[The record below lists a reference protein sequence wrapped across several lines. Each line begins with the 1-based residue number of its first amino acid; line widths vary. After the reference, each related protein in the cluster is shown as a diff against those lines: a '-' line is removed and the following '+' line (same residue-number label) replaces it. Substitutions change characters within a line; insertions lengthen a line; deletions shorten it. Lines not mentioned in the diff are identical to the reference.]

1 MCRVKTG
8 LIAAASAL
16 LLCWG
21 AEARAEKVAW
31 SYNWTPSSTEIL
43 SDSGQSKL
51 ILSNEPIGK
60 ASTIAGNSTDVVATN
75 IKTVS
80 SVDAGTLDTFTNQPF
95 SLAVTLTDGASNS
108 TGTLTFTGLFN
119 GTLNSGAA
127 KIVASITGSL
137 VQSIML
143 GGNKYTVTMGQ
154 PNQYSAPSPPDSTN
168 LGSISASATVGVS
181 SGGGPGGGPT
191 DSPEPTSLVLAGLG
205 LISGAGYM
213 WKRRAR
219 KAAALPA

>member
-1 MCRVKTG
+1 MRRVKTG
-8 LIAAASAL
+8 LIVAASAV

-21 AEARAEKVAW
+21 AEARADKVGW

-60 ASTIAGNSTDVVATN
+60 ASTMPGNSTDIVATN

-80 SVDAGTLDTFTNQPF
+80 SVDPGTLDSFTNRPF
-95 SLAVTLTDGASNS
+95 SLAVTLTDS
-108 TGTLTFTGLFN
+108 TSSQSGTLTFTGVFN

-127 KIVASITGSL
+127 KIVGTITGSQ
-137 VQSIML
+137 VQSLTL
-143 GGNKYTVTMGQ
+143 GGSKYTVTMGQ

-168 LGSISASATVGVS
+168 LGSISASASVTVS
-181 SGGGPGGGPT
+181 SPGGPP
-191 DSPEPTSLVLAGLG
+191 SAPEPASLVLAGLG
-205 LISGAGYM
+205 LTAGAGYC
-213 WKRRAR
+213 WKRRTK
-219 KAAALPA
+219 KAAQLPA